1 MTRWI
6 TDRTDDDVA
15 QVKALALKAKAGTW
29 TEKEQAEWAAGMKG
43 ALSYM
48 DYNRIE
54 SGIQEIASILNASVS
69 VKTNWDVNEYLT
81 VSDSSRWLS
90 NIRTIRSLCSGK
102 NYTPETP
109 ASLNHLHYT
118 IINQV
123 EEILLDIETIA
134 NNHLIYC
141 SEPVCGGEPYYA
153 LC

>member
-1 MTRWI
+1 MATWI
-6 TDRTDDDVA
+6 TDRTYEDVSR
-15 QVKALALKAKAGTW
+15 VSEISEKGRSGTW
-29 TEKEQAEWAAGMKG
+29 SADEQAEWAAGMKG

-54 SGIQEIASILNASVS
+54 GGIQEIASILNASVS
-69 VKTNWDVNEYLT
+69 VKTDWDVNGYLT
-81 VSDSSRWLS
+81 VSDASRWLS
-90 NIRTIRSLCSGK
+90 NIKAIRSLCSGK
-102 NYTPETP
+102 NDTPETP
-109 ASLNHLHYT
+109 ASLNYLHYT
-118 IINQV
+118 IVNQA

>member
-1 MTRWI
+1 MATWI
-6 TDRTDDDVA
+6 TDRTQADIDRVKEIA
-15 QVKALALKAKAGTW
+15 VKARTGTW
-29 TEKEQAEWAAGMKG
+29 TEEEQQEWASGMKG

-69 VKTNWDVNEYLT
+69 VKTDWDVNGYLT
-81 VSDSSRWLS
+81 VSDASRWLS
-90 NIRTIRSLCSGK
+90 NIKAIRSLCSGK
-102 NYTPETP
+102 NDTPETP
-109 ASLNHLHYT
+109 ASLNYLHYT

>member
-15 QVKALALKAKAGTW
+15 QVKALALKAKSGTW
-29 TEKEQAEWAAGMKG
+29 TEKEQAEWVAGMKG

-54 SGIQEIASILNASVS
+54 SGIQEIATVLNASVS
-69 VKTNWDVNEYLT
+69 VKTDWDVNGYLT
-81 VSDSSRWLS
+81 ASDASRWLS
-90 NIRTIRSLCSGK
+90 NIGAIRSLCSGK
-102 NYTPETP
+102 SDTPETP
-109 ASLNHLHYT
+109 TSLNYLHYT

>member
-1 MTRWI
+1 MATWI
-6 TDRTDDDVA
+6 TDRTYEDVSR
-15 QVKALALKAKAGTW
+15 VSEISEKGRSGTW
-29 TEKEQAEWAAGMKG
+29 SADEQAEWAAGMKG

-69 VKTNWDVNEYLT
+69 VKTDWDVNGYLT
-81 VSDSSRWLS
+81 VSDASRWLS
-90 NIRTIRSLCSGK
+90 NIKEIRSLCSGK
-102 NYTPETP
+102 NDTPETP
-109 ASLNHLHYT
+109 ASLNYLHYT

>member
-1 MTRWI
+1 MATWI
-6 TDRTDDDVA
+6 TDRTYKDVYR
-15 QVKALALKAKAGTW
+15 VSEISEKGRSGTW
-29 TEKEQAEWAAGMKG
+29 SSDEQAEWAAGMKG

-54 SGIQEIASILNASVS
+54 SGIQEIAAILNASVS
-69 VKTNWDVNEYLT
+69 VKTDWDVNGYLT
-81 VSDSSRWLS
+81 VVDASRWLS
-90 NIRTIRSLCSGK
+90 NIKAIRSLCSGK
-102 NYTPETP
+102 NDTPETP
-109 ASLNHLHYT
+109 ASLNYLHYT
-118 IINQV
+118 IINQA

>member
-1 MTRWI
+1 MVTWI
-6 TDRTDDDVA
+6 TDRTYEDVSR
-15 QVKALALKAKAGTW
+15 VSEISEKGRSGTW
-29 TEKEQAEWAAGMKG
+29 SADEQAEWAAGMKG

-69 VKTNWDVNEYLT
+69 VKTDWDVNGYLT
-81 VSDSSRWLS
+81 VSDASRWLS
-90 NIRTIRSLCSGK
+90 NIKAIRSLCSGK
-102 NYTPETP
+102 NDTPETP
-109 ASLNHLHYT
+109 ASLNYLHYT

-134 NNHLIYC
+134 NNNLIYC

>member
-69 VKTNWDVNEYLT
+69 VKTDWDVNGYLT
-81 VSDSSRWLS
+81 VSDASRWLS
-90 NIRTIRSLCSGK
+90 NIKSNSVFVQRQ
-102 NYTPETP
+102 E
-109 ASLNHLHYT
+109 
-118 IINQV
+118 
-123 EEILLDIETIA
+123 
-134 NNHLIYC
+134 
-141 SEPVCGGEPYYA
+141 
-153 LC
+153 

>member
-6 TDRTDDDVA
+6 TDRTNDDVA
-15 QVKALALKAKAGTW
+15 QVKAFALKAKAGTW

-69 VKTNWDVNEYLT
+69 VKTDWNVNGYLT
-81 VSDSSRWLS
+81 VSDASRWLS

-102 NYTPETP
+102 NDTPETP
-109 ASLNHLHYT
+109 TSLNYTHYT

>member
-1 MTRWI
+1 
-6 TDRTDDDVA
+6 
-15 QVKALALKAKAGTW
+15 
-29 TEKEQAEWAAGMKG
+29 MKG

-54 SGIQEIASILNASVS
+54 SGIQEIAAILNASVS
-69 VKTNWDVNEYLT
+69 VKTDWDVNGYLT
-81 VSDSSRWLS
+81 VTDASRWLS
-90 NIRTIRSLCSGK
+90 NIKAIRSLCSGK
-102 NYTPETP
+102 NDTPETP
-109 ASLNHLHYT
+109 ASLNYLHYT

>member
-1 MTRWI
+1 MATWI
-6 TDRTDDDVA
+6 TDRTYEDVSR
-15 QVKALALKAKAGTW
+15 VSEISEKGRSGTW
-29 TEKEQAEWAAGMKG
+29 SSDEQAEWAAGMKG

-54 SGIQEIASILNASVS
+54 NGIQEIAAILNAPVL
-69 VKTNWDVNEYLT
+69 VKTDWDVNGYLT
-81 VSDSSRWLS
+81 VTDASRWLS
-90 NIRTIRSLCSGK
+90 NIKAIRSLCSGK
-102 NYTPETP
+102 NDTPETP
-109 ASLNHLHYT
+109 TSLNYLHYT

>member
-1 MTRWI
+1 MATWI
-6 TDRTDDDVA
+6 TDRTYKDVSR
-15 QVKALALKAKAGTW
+15 VSEISEKGRSGTW
-29 TEKEQAEWAAGMKG
+29 SSDEQAEWAAGMKG

-54 SGIQEIASILNASVS
+54 SGIQEIAAILNASVS
-69 VKTNWDVNEYLT
+69 VKTDWDVNGYLT
-81 VSDSSRWLS
+81 VTDASRWLS
-90 NIRTIRSLCSGK
+90 NIKAIRSLCSGK
-102 NYTPETP
+102 NDTPETP
-109 ASLNHLHYT
+109 ASLNYLHYT

>member
-1 MTRWI
+1 MATWI
-6 TDRTDDDVA
+6 TDRTYKDVSR
-15 QVKALALKAKAGTW
+15 VSEISEKGRSGTW
-29 TEKEQAEWAAGMKG
+29 SADEQAEWAAGMKG

-54 SGIQEIASILNASVS
+54 SGIQEIAAILNASVS
-69 VKTNWDVNEYLT
+69 VKTDWDVNGYLT
-81 VSDSSRWLS
+81 VADASRWLS
-90 NIRTIRSLCSGK
+90 NIKAIRSLCSGK
-102 NYTPETP
+102 KDTPETP
-109 ASLNHLHYT
+109 TSLNYLHYT

>member
-1 MTRWI
+1 MATWI
-6 TDRTDDDVA
+6 TDRTYKDVSR
-15 QVKALALKAKAGTW
+15 VSEISEKGRSGTW
-29 TEKEQAEWAAGMKG
+29 SADEQAEWASGMKG

-54 SGIQEIASILNASVS
+54 SGIQEIAAILNASVS
-69 VKTNWDVNEYLT
+69 VKTDWDVNGFLAVT
-81 VSDSSRWLS
+81 DASRWLS
-90 NIRTIRSLCSGK
+90 NIKAIRSLCSGK
-102 NYTPETP
+102 NDTPETP
-109 ASLNHLHYT
+109 ASLNYLHYT

>member
-1 MTRWI
+1 VATWI
-6 TDRTDDDVA
+6 TDRTYKDVSR
-15 QVKALALKAKAGTW
+15 VSEISEKGRSGTW
-29 TEKEQAEWAAGMKG
+29 SADEQAEWAAGMKG

-69 VKTNWDVNEYLT
+69 VKTDWDVNGFLT
-81 VSDSSRWLS
+81 VADASRWLS
-90 NIRTIRSLCSGK
+90 NIKAIRSLCSGK
-102 NYTPETP
+102 NDTPETP
-109 ASLNHLHYT
+109 ASLNYLHYT

>member
-6 TDRTDDDVA
+6 IDRTDDDVA
-15 QVKALALKAKAGTW
+15 QVKSLALKAKAGTW
-29 TEKEQAEWAAGMKG
+29 TEEEQAEWAAGMKG

-54 SGIQEIASILNASVS
+54 GGIQEIADILNASVS
-69 VKTNWDVNEYLT
+69 VKTDWDVNGYLT
-81 VSDSSRWLS
+81 VSDASRWLF
-90 NIRTIRSLCSGK
+90 NIGAIRSLCSGK
-102 NYTPETP
+102 NNTPETP
-109 ASLNHLHYT
+109 ASLNCLHYT

-123 EEILLDIETIA
+123 EEVLLDIETIA

>member
-1 MTRWI
+1 MATWI
-6 TDRTDDDVA
+6 TDRTYKDVSR
-15 QVKALALKAKAGTW
+15 VSEISEKGRSGTW
-29 TEKEQAEWAAGMKG
+29 TEEEQAEWAAGMKG

-69 VKTNWDVNEYLT
+69 VKTDWDVNGYLT
-81 VSDSSRWLS
+81 VSDASRWLS
-90 NIRTIRSLCSGK
+90 NIKIIRSLCSGK
-102 NYTPETP
+102 NDTPETP
-109 ASLNHLHYT
+109 ASLNYLYYT

-134 NNHLIYC
+134 NNYLIYC

>member
-1 MTRWI
+1 MATWI
-6 TDRTDDDVA
+6 TDRTYKDVSR
-15 QVKALALKAKAGTW
+15 VSEISEKGRSGTW
-29 TEKEQAEWAAGMKG
+29 SADEQAEWAAGMKG

-54 SGIQEIASILNASVS
+54 SGIQEIAAILNASVS
-69 VKTNWDVNEYLT
+69 VKTDWDVNGYLT
-81 VSDSSRWLS
+81 VADASRWLS
-90 NIRTIRSLCSGK
+90 NIKAIRSLCSGK
-102 NYTPETP
+102 NDTPETP
-109 ASLNHLHYT
+109 ASLNYLHYT

>member
-6 TDRTDDDVA
+6 TDRTNDDVA

-29 TEKEQAEWAAGMKG
+29 TEEEQAEWAAGMKG
-43 ALSYM
+43 ALSHM

-54 SGIQEIASILNASVS
+54 GGIQEIASILNASVS
-69 VKTNWDVNEYLT
+69 VKIDWDVNGYLT
-81 VSDSSRWLS
+81 VSDASRWLS
-90 NIRTIRSLCSGK
+90 NIKAIRSLCSGK
-102 NYTPETP
+102 NDTPQTP
-109 ASLNHLHYT
+109 VSLNYLHYT

>member
-6 TDRTDDDVA
+6 TDRTNNDVA
-15 QVKALALKAKAGTW
+15 QVKVLALKAKAGTW

-54 SGIQEIASILNASVS
+54 GGIQEIASILNASVS
-69 VKTNWDVNEYLT
+69 VKTDWDVNGYLT
-81 VSDSSRWLS
+81 VSDASRWLS
-90 NIRTIRSLCSGK
+90 NIKAIRSLCSGK
-102 NYTPETP
+102 NDTPETP
-109 ASLNHLHYT
+109 DSLNYLHYT

>member
-6 TDRTDDDVA
+6 TDRTDNDVA

-29 TEKEQAEWAAGMKG
+29 TEEEQAKWAAGMKG

-54 SGIQEIASILNASVS
+54 SGIQEIAGILNASVS
-69 VKTNWDVNEYLT
+69 VKADWDVNGYLT
-81 VSDSSRWLS
+81 VSDASRWLS
-90 NIRTIRSLCSGK
+90 NIKAIRSLCSGK
-102 NYTPETP
+102 NDTPETP
-109 ASLNHLHYT
+109 TSLNYLHYT

-123 EEILLDIETIA
+123 EEILFDIETIA